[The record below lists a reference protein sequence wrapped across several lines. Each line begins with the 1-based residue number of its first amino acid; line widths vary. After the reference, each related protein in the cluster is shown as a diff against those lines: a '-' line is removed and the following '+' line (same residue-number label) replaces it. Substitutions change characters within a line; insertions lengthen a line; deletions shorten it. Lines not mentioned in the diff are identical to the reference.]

1 MDMTSNIF
9 ALTLELEEIKVQ
21 EKAYKDNRIETE
33 NQIIALVGNPKLE
46 GSVSL
51 SQDDVSLTVSNAVNR
66 TCDFEKLIEL
76 SKELPEDL
84 QLVTFKPSL
93 NLPNLR
99 IIEKTAGAIF
109 KGNLEHCITIKPKKV
124 SVTMKRKS

>member
-1 MDMTSNIF
+1 MDIPTNLF
-9 ALTLELEEIKVQ
+9 ALTLELEEIKAQ
-21 EKAYKDNRIETE
+21 EKACKDNRLEIE
-33 NQIIALVGNPKLE
+33 NQIIVLAKNSKLE
-46 GSVSL
+46 GSASF
-51 SQDDVSLTVSNAVNR
+51 SNDDITLTVSNAVNR

-99 IIEKTAGAIF
+99 VIEKTAGVNF
-109 KGNLEHCITIKPKKV
+109 KASLDSCITIKPKKTA
-124 SVTMKRKS
+124 VTFKRKS